1 MKGVYIVEQ
10 RNLIRQVQKLDFS
23 DLEIRKLV
31 EIFLSLLEL
40 IKERKK

>member
-1 MKGVYIVEQ
+1 MKGAHAVEQ

-23 DLEIRKLV
+23 DSEIRKLV